1 MKINLSFLGWFSR
14 LLLGFGLLSAIPL
27 SLFPLQPLSA
37 VTPEPAPAAQP
48 AVSNPIPTLAYYYI
62 WFDKTSWNRA
72 KIDYPLEGRYSSDD
86 QTVMRQH
93 IRWAKAAGIQG
104 FIVSWKSTEALNRR
118 LDQLI
123 DIAEEEN
130 FKLAIIYQ
138 GLDFERDPLEIERI
152 ATDLDFFIQR
162 YAQRPAFDLFAKPMV
177 IWSGTWMFSPQEIGS
192 VATPN
197 LRDKLLLLASERN
210 LGGYQRL
217 ADLVDG
223 NAYYWSSVNP
233 DTFPNYEDKLADMGQ
248 AVHKHSG
255 LWIAPAAPGFDARM
269 IGGTT
274 TVERKD
280 GQTLRTQINTALA
293 SSPDA
298 LGIISWNEFS
308 ENSHIEPSQKY
319 GSRYLE
325 VLSEINHLPA
335 PVIGDFDSS
344 EPSQTFPEVMP
355 AARLVALGGLV
366 VCDFGR
372 PDYDCPKESL
382 IGSHIFIDSSI
393 KRGFK
398 GFYELFLI
406 YRLTLFILL
415 AGLLHTVII
424 HCAATYDCAGPV
436 RELPNKRAEFKSLH
450 SHGLFYCPG
459 KRQLADREFPGYSH
473 CGRYKFESGRAA
485 GGFLSQ

>member
-1 MKINLSFLGWFSR
+1 MKIKLRSILGWFSR
-14 LLLGFGLLSAIPL
+14 LLMGIGLVSAIPL
-27 SLFPLQPLSA
+27 FPFQLQPPSA
-37 VTPEPAPAAQP
+37 VKPEATQTVQP
-48 AVSNPIPTLAYYYI
+48 AGSNPIPTLAYYYI
-62 WFDKTSWNRA
+62 WFDTSSWDRA
-72 KIDYPLEGRYSSDD
+72 KSDFPLEGKYSSDD
-86 QTVMRQH
+86 QAVMRQH

-104 FIVSWKSTEALNRR
+104 FIVSWKSTEVLNRR
-118 LDQLI
+118 LDKLI

-138 GLDFERDPLEIERI
+138 GLDFERDPLEVERI
-152 ATDLDFFIQR
+152 ATDLDIFIQR
-162 YAQRPAFDLFAKPMV
+162 YAQRPAFDLFAKPLV

-192 VATPN
+192 VTTQAR
-197 LRDKLLLLASERN
+197 RDKLLLLASERN

-217 ADLVDG
+217 ANLVDG

-233 DTFPNYEDKLADMGQ
+233 DTFPGYQDKLAEMGQ
-248 AVHKHSG
+248 AVHKQHG

-274 TVERKD
+274 TVERND

-308 ENSHIEPSQKY
+308 ENSHIEPSKKY

-344 EPSQTFPEVMP
+344 EPTQSFPEVIP

-366 VCDFGR
+366 VV
-372 PDYDCPKESL
+372 
-382 IGSHIFIDSSI
+382 I
-393 KRGFK
+393 
-398 GFYELFLI
+398 
-406 YRLTLFILL
+406 L
-415 AGLLHTVII
+415 AGLIMI
-424 HCAATYDCAGPV
+424 ARRSP
-436 RELPNKRAEFKSLH
+436 
-450 SHGLFYCPG
+450 
-459 KRQLADREFPGYSH
+459 
-473 CGRYKFESGRAA
+473 
-485 GGFLSQ
+485 